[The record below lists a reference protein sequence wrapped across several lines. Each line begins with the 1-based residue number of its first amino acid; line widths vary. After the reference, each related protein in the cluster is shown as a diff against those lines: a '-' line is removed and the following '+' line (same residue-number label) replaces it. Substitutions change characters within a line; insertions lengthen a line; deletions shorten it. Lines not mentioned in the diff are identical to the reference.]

1 MYFVCHVV
9 MVPYVGLDFRTGKP
23 WYSSTFRFFFHK
35 SWASSKHFSHADRVY
50 LVKENVGLGKV
61 NGLIRHVTKI
71 VKILIW
77 RQQFSHAAEKFNF
90 SFMKLKGWLLLE
102 ALSGF
107 HSSFLH
113 LHLWAMLSKHYS
125 RHWMKMSHIGV
136 HLPKLRC

>member
-1 MYFVCHVV
+1 MPCSDGALRRLRLQDGKT
-9 MVPYVGLDFRTGKP
+9 MVLEYLQI
-23 WYSSTFRFFFHK
+23 FFHK

-61 NGLIRHVTKI
+61 NGLIRHATKI
-71 VKILIW
+71 EKILIW
-77 RQQFSHAAEKFNF
+77 RQQFSEKFNF